1 MNRKLMIPVFLL
13 LSLNAVSQADKIV
26 AAILPFRS
34 DYNAGSV
41 ADQKNIAE
49 MVTQSAASVGRFSL
63 FDDDRFRQ
71 ALTEG
76 KVTGLPGDTTATVA
90 CINLCRSLGIHFLI
104 AGNIKNIST
113 KPTTDILGK
122 TAYTAHVIFS
132 LKLID
137 VVNGKTR
144 IVKEFDSYG
153 LIGGYV
159 NMSYETEQN
168 AILKTIQGMK
178 RQVTSFLTDQFA
190 VSFALVDVLQEKK
203 GEAERVQLLGGT
215 NLGLSKNMKLKVL
228 RVKVL
233 NYNGRDVTRRKQV
246 GTVNVVEIQGED
258 ISEAEVLE
266 GGKEILAAF
275 KEDPN
280 CLVCETQ

>member
-1 MNRKLMIPVFLL
+1 KRFLILLLFLL
-13 LSLNAVSQADKIV
+13 LNHGLLAQEGKSVV
-26 AAILPFRS
+26 AILPFRS
-34 DYNAGSV
+34 DYGAGSQ
-41 ADQKNIAE
+41 ADQNNIAE
-49 MVTQSAASVGRFSL
+49 MVAQSAVSTGRFTL
-63 FDDDRFRQ
+63 FNEDRLKQ
-71 ALTEG
+71 YLAEN
-76 KVTGLPGDTTATVA
+76 KVAGAPGDSANTIAY
-90 CINLCRSLGIHFLI
+90 INLCKSLGVHFLV

-137 VVNGKTR
+137 VMNEKTR

-168 AILKTIQGMK
+168 AILKTIQGLK
-178 RQVTSFLTDQFA
+178 RQVTTFFNDQFS
-190 VSFALVDVLQEKK
+190 VSFALVDVLREKK
-203 GEAERVQLLGGT
+203 GEAERVQLLGGK

-228 RVKVL
+228 RVSVL
-233 NYNGRDVTRRKQV
+233 TYNGREVTRRKQV
-246 GTVNVVEIQGED
+246 GTLNVVEIQGEEV
-258 ISEAEVLE
+258 SEAEVLE
-266 GGKEILAAF
+266 GGKDILAAF
-275 KEDPN
+275 KEDPK